1 MVIILNLHAIW
12 HKSHSEYSYHI
23 DAETIH
29 LLLRTAKDDIKKV
42 TLLYGD
48 PFHWIRD
55 KNNKRFQWDMKISLM
70 ELKYRDE
77 LFDYFFAEV
86 KVPSK
91 RIRYG
96 FLVEDINGNKIIY
109 HSKGFSEVSKVEEFT
124 NLNAFFNYPY
134 LHQEDLNNT
143 PSWVKDTIW
152 YQIFPDRFCNIGNQ
166 SDYNW
171 NNTDVKNNEIY
182 GGNLKGITKKL
193 PYIKSVGFNGI
204 YLTPIFKARTAHKY
218 DTVDYYQIDPSFG
231 TNEDFK
237 ELVTE
242 AHKLGIK
249 VMLDGVFNH
258 AGFYHPFFQDVIK
271 NGPKSKYADAFVIKK
286 WPAVDFKYD
295 DLKIFASSQRDI
307 NYETFATTPYMPKWN
322 FTSEITQN
330 YLLGVVKYWI
340 DEYNIDAW
348 RLDVSNEISFEFLRK
363 IKKVARE
370 CNPETYILGENWDQA
385 LPWLG
390 GDQMD
395 AVMNYF
401 LTNIIWD
408 FIDLKITNLEFK
420 NRLTHYLVG
429 TPKTIINSQYNLISS
444 HDTERI
450 KSRVDNDM
458 RRVKIAHILLL
469 LSHGTP
475 SVYYGDEIGLEGNQ
489 DPDNRRPMIWDE
501 SKWDIDFLNFIKK
514 LIQIRQE
521 YHNYNSEMKV
531 LSHNEVLVLS
541 TSDLV
546 IVINNTNQN
555 QSLPIKDKYFDVLNN
570 KLLDFNQIETIKPFE
585 FYILKKE

>member
-1 MVIILNLHAIW
+1 MNLYAIW

-23 DAETIH
+23 NDETIH
-29 LLLRTAKDDIKKV
+29 LLLRTAKNDIKEV
-42 TLLYGD
+42 TILFGD
-48 PFHWIRD
+48 PFYWTRD
-55 KNNKRFQWDMKISLM
+55 EKNKKYRWDMKDAKM
-70 ELKYRDE
+70 ELKYQDE
-77 LFDYFFAEV
+77 LFDYYFIEL
-86 KVPSK
+86 KVPTK
-91 RIRYG
+91 RIRYA
-96 FLVEDINGNKIIY
+96 FLLVDYEGKSLVY
-109 HSKGFSEVSKVEEFT
+109 YSKGFSEVSKALESN
-124 NLNAFFNYPY
+124 NLNFFFNYPY
-134 LHQEDLNNT
+134 MHEEDLNNT

-152 YQIFPDRFCNIGNQ
+152 YQIFPDRFCNVDNPSQ
-166 SDYNW
+166 HDW
-171 NNTDVKNNEIY
+171 NNTYVRNNEVY

-204 YLTPIFKARTAHKY
+204 YLTPIFKANTAHKY

-237 ELVTE
+237 ELVKE

-258 AGFYHPFFQDVIK
+258 AGFFHPYFQDVVK
-271 NGPKSKYADAFVIKK
+271 NNENSKFANAFVIKK
-286 WPAVDFKYD
+286 WPAVDFDYD
-295 DLKIFASSQRDI
+295 DYTIFAQSQKNI

-322 FTSEITQN
+322 FTSKTTED

-363 IKKVARE
+363 IKKAARE
-370 CNPETYILGENWDQA
+370 SNPDIYILGENWDQA

-408 FIDLKITNLEFK
+408 FIDLKITNIEFK

-429 TPKTIINSQYNLISS
+429 TPKNIINNQYNLISS

-458 RRVKIAHILLL
+458 RRVKIAHVLLF

-475 SVYYGDEIGLEGNQ
+475 SVYYGDEIGMEGKQ
-489 DPDNRRPMIWDE
+489 DPNNRRPMIWDE

-514 LIQIRQE
+514 LIKIRKK

-531 LSHNEVLVLS
+531 LSHGDVLVLK
-541 TSDLV
+541 TSDLRL
-546 IVINNTNQN
+546 IINNT
-555 QSLPIKDKYFDVLNN
+555 DKEQKLSIDNKYLDVLNN
-570 KLLDFNQIETIKPFE
+570 KVLDFSEIKTIKPFD

>member
-182 GGNLKGITKKL
+182 GGNLKGITK
-193 PYIKSVGFNGI
+193 
-204 YLTPIFKARTAHKY
+204 
-218 DTVDYYQIDPSFG
+218 
-231 TNEDFK
+231 
-237 ELVTE
+237 
-242 AHKLGIK
+242 
-249 VMLDGVFNH
+249 
-258 AGFYHPFFQDVIK
+258 
-271 NGPKSKYADAFVIKK
+271 
-286 WPAVDFKYD
+286 
-295 DLKIFASSQRDI
+295 
-307 NYETFATTPYMPKWN
+307 
-322 FTSEITQN
+322 ITL
-330 YLLGVVKYWI
+330 Y
-340 DEYNIDAW
+340 
-348 RLDVSNEISFEFLRK
+348 
-363 IKKVARE
+363 
-370 CNPETYILGENWDQA
+370 
-385 LPWLG
+385 
-390 GDQMD
+390 
-395 AVMNYF
+395 
-401 LTNIIWD
+401 
-408 FIDLKITNLEFK
+408 
-420 NRLTHYLVG
+420 
-429 TPKTIINSQYNLISS
+429 
-444 HDTERI
+444 
-450 KSRVDNDM
+450 
-458 RRVKIAHILLL
+458 
-469 LSHGTP
+469 
-475 SVYYGDEIGLEGNQ
+475 
-489 DPDNRRPMIWDE
+489 
-501 SKWDIDFLNFIKK
+501 
-514 LIQIRQE
+514 
-521 YHNYNSEMKV
+521 
-531 LSHNEVLVLS
+531 
-541 TSDLV
+541 
-546 IVINNTNQN
+546 
-555 QSLPIKDKYFDVLNN
+555 
-570 KLLDFNQIETIKPFE
+570 
-585 FYILKKE
+585 